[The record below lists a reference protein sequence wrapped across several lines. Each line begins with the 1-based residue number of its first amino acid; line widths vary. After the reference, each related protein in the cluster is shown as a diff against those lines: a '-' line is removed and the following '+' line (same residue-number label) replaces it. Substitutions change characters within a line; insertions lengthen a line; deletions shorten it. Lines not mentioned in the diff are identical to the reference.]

1 VRASSVFLVATVALL
16 APAGAKAQL
25 TYVGPSCEF
34 FMGVSI
40 LNQFVPAAQACAG
53 AFSGNDVHYQTEI
66 QQLIASSGWGAMSYQ
81 GTTDSGQTSG
91 PFSSVPGGTN
101 GALVFDSPLT
111 GDYVFVLKS
120 ATKFSLY
127 YFSGLVGATEL
138 YFVTSGTSLNPRGTP
153 QGLSH
158 ASLWAGPPVSVPEP
172 AAGLLLLTAMIGMAG
187 VARRRRELA

>member
-1 VRASSVFLVATVALL
+1 MKASSVLL
-16 APAGAKAQL
+16 ASALALAAPIHATAQL

-53 AFSGNDVHYQTEI
+53 AFAGNDAQYEAEI
-66 QQLIASSGWGAMSYQ
+66 QQLIADNGWGSMSFL
-81 GTTDSGQTSG
+81 GTTDEGQTSG
-91 PFSSVPGGTN
+91 PFSSVPGGSS

-120 ATKFSLY
+120 SNAFSVY
-127 YFSGLVGATEL
+127 YFTGLVSATEL
-138 YFVTSGTSLNPRGTP
+138 YYVTSGTSLNQKGKP

-158 ASLWAGPPVSVPEP
+158 ASLWGPVPVPEP
-172 AAGLLLLTAMIGMAG
+172 ATGLLLLTAMIGMA
-187 VARRRRELA
+187 AFTNRRRAVV